1 MEKEKDKSPLKEFKL
16 STWSI
21 RNKMTVYVILFII
34 FLAGVSSYLGM
45 PREAFPEISAPEVY
59 VTTPYPGNSALD
71 IEKLV
76 TRPIEKKLNGI
87 SEVDD
92 IISNSLEGYSTID
105 VKFDFSVTPDE
116 ALRKVKDKV
125 DEAKADKNF
134 PKDLPADPNVFK
146 LNFAEMMPIMN
157 INLSGD
163 FSMDQLKKY
172 GEYLQDEIEAL
183 SEISEVNIR
192 GVQDKEMEISLDLYK
207 MELLKLNFND
217 IANAIKN
224 ENVTVSAGEIK
235 EGGLRKNVRVEGE
248 FKNAKEISNIIVKR
262 EKQKVVYLRDIAT
275 VAYKEQE
282 KESYARQYGKA
293 VVMLD
298 VKKRGGENL
307 INASEKIDKI
317 ISKAKAEIF
326 PSNLIISKT
335 NDMSNQTETQVS
347 DLENSII
354 LGMLLVIGVLMF
366 FLGLRNALFVGI
378 AIPMSMF
385 LSFIVLSA
393 MGVTLNTMV
402 LFSLILALGMLVD
415 NGIVV
420 VENIYRL
427 MDEKGYSAFDAARY
441 GVGEVAMPIIASTAT
456 TLAAFI
462 PLAFWPGII
471 GEFMKYLPIT
481 LIIVL
486 SSSLFVA
493 LVINPMLTS
502 VYMKL
507 EEKPVSLKKRIR
519 FTLILII
526 IGTVIVAGGLSTHS
540 KALVAIGNLSILAG
554 ALGFLNTKILV
565 PATRWFQRVLLPR
578 TENLYERFLRF
589 ALSGKKPI
597 AFFGGTLLLLVFS
610 IFLFGTFPPNVEF
623 FPNNAPKQIYVYSE
637 FPIGTD
643 IEQTNKF
650 TKELEK
656 KVINYLNQYKVDGTN
671 FMVTSVIEQV
681 GEGTGDTSRGQQG
694 GKTPNKSKVTIDFVD
709 FQDRVN
715 PKTGEKVSS
724 QNILNDIR
732 KVLGDFAGV
741 KIVVAKNSE
750 GPPTGAPINLEISG
764 DDYFQLMQE
773 ANNIKDFIN
782 NENIAGIE
790 GLKIDVNQG
799 KPELPLVIDRQKA
812 RRLNISTGQIANALR
827 TALYGLEV
835 STFKDGEDDY
845 PINIRLMD
853 KYRYNQE
860 ALLNQKITFRD
871 QADGGIIKQ
880 IPISSVAKFKSGSTF
895 DAVKRKNL
903 KRVIT
908 VYSNVIDGYNGND
921 IVAKIDAS
929 LKKYKT
935 PAGIS
940 FAFTG
945 EQEKQAENLAFLLKA
960 LLIAVMAI
968 FLILV
973 GQFNSTSTPFIISM
987 SVLLSLI
994 GVFLGLVIFR
1004 MDFIIIMS
1012 MLGIISLAGIVVNN
1026 AIVLIDYT
1034 NLIMCRKRDENNI
1047 ASGEQLPINLVFES
1061 IVEGGKTR
1069 LRPVLLT
1076 AITTVLGLV
1085 PLALGINIDFIGLF
1099 TAFSPNI
1106 YMGGENVMFWG
1117 PLAWTVIFGLT
1128 FATFLTLVVVPV
1140 MYYLLNGLK
1149 ILIFTKKQAK
1159 QVA

>member
-1 MEKEKDKSPLKEFKL
+1 MENNKHKLIEFKL
-16 STWSI
+16 STWAI
-21 RNKMTVYVILFII
+21 RNKMTVYVLIFII
-34 FLAGVSSYLGM
+34 LLAGISSYLGM
-45 PREAFPEISAPEVY
+45 PREAFPEVSAPEVY
-59 VTTPYPGNSALD
+59 ITTPYPGNSALD
-71 IEKLV
+71 IEKLL
-76 TRPIEKKLNGI
+76 TRPIEKKINGI
-87 SEVDD
+87 SEVDE

-183 SEISEVNIR
+183 NEISEVNIR

-207 MELLKLNFND
+207 MELLELSFSD
-217 IANAIKN
+217 IAQAIQN
-224 ENVTVSAGEIK
+224 ENVTVSGGEIK
-235 EGGLRKNVRVEGE
+235 QGGLRRNVRVEGE
-248 FKNAKEISNIIVKR
+248 FKNAEEISNIIVKR

-307 INASEKIDKI
+307 INASKKIDDI
-317 ISKAKAEIF
+317 IANAKATVF
-326 PSNLIISKT
+326 PSNLVISKT
-335 NDMSNQTETQVS
+335 NDMSDKTITQVS

-354 LGMLLVIGVLMF
+354 LGMILVVGVLMF
-366 FLGLRNALFVGI
+366 FLGLRNGLFVGI
-378 AIPMSMF
+378 AIPLSMF
-385 LSFIVLSA
+385 LSFILLSA

-420 VENIYRL
+420 IENIYRL

-441 GVGEVAMPIIASTAT
+441 GVGEVAMPIISSTAT
-456 TLAAFI
+456 TVAAFV

-493 LVINPMLTS
+493 LVVNPTLAA

-507 EEKPVSLKKRIR
+507 EEKEVSLKKRMR
-519 FTLILII
+519 FALLFII
-526 IGTVIVAGGLSTHS
+526 IGTLIVFAGIGTHS
-540 KALVAIGNLSILAG
+540 KMLVALGNLSITFG
-554 ALGFLNTKILV
+554 VLGFLNTKLLV
-565 PATRWFQRVLLPR
+565 PATSWFKDVFLPKL
-578 TENLYERFLRF
+578 ENTYERLLSF
-589 ALSGKKPI
+589 ALIGRNPI
-597 AFFGGTLLLLVFS
+597 YFFGGTVLMLFLSL
-610 IFLFGTFPPNVEF
+610 FLFGIFPPKVDF
-623 FPNNAPKQIYVYSE
+623 FPNNQPKQVYVYTE
-637 FPIGTD
+637 FPIGVD
-643 IEQTNKF
+643 IEETNTF
-650 TKELEK
+650 TKQLEK
-656 KVINYLNQYKVDGTN
+656 KVVDYLTQYKVDGKS

-681 GEGTGDTSRGQQG
+681 GEGTGDASRGQQG
-694 GKTPNKSKVTIDFVD
+694 GKTPNKSKITIDFTD
-709 FQDRVN
+709 FQKRKN
-715 PKTGEKVSS
+715 PKTDEIISS
-724 QNILNDIR
+724 QKIMNEVRELF
-732 KVLGDFAGV
+732 KGYAGV
-741 KIVVAKNSE
+741 KIVVAKNIE

-764 DDYFQLMQE
+764 DDYTQLME
-773 ANNIKDFIN
+773 VANNIKDFIN

-790 GLKIDVNQG
+790 GLKIDIDQG
-799 KPELPLVIDRQKA
+799 KPEAPVIINREKA
-812 RRLNISTGQIANALR
+812 RRLNISTGQIADALR
-827 TALYGLEV
+827 TALYGKEIA
-835 STFKDGEDDY
+835 TFKDGEDDY

-853 KYRYNQE
+853 KYRYDQE

-880 IPISSVAKFKSGSTF
+880 IPISSVASINYTTTF
-895 DAVKRKNL
+895 DMVKRSDL
-903 KRVIT
+903 KRVVTI
-908 VYSNVIDGYNGND
+908 YSNVIDGYNGND
-921 IVAKIDAS
+921 IVGKMGKS
-929 LKKYKT
+929 LENYKMPAGTKYK
-935 PAGIS
+935 
-940 FAFTG
+940 FTG

-960 LLIAVMAI
+960 LFIAVMAI

-1034 NLIMCRKRDENNI
+1034 NLIIERKRE
-1047 ASGEQLPINLVFES
+1047 EYQLPEGQIPLNLILES
-1061 IVEGGKTR
+1061 VVEGGKTR

-1085 PLALGINIDFIGLF
+1085 PLAMGINIDFIGLYTEF
-1099 TAFSPNI
+1099 NPNI

-1128 FATFLTLVVVPV
+1128 FATFLTLIVVPV
-1140 MYYLLNGLK
+1140 MFYLLTNLK
-1149 ILIFTKKQAK
+1149 IRIFNHKQNK
-1159 QVA
+1159 QLV

>member
-1 MEKEKDKSPLKEFKL
+1 MEKENKNTVLKEFKL
-16 STWSI
+16 SSWSI
-21 RNKMTVYVILFII
+21 RNKMTVYVLIFII
-34 FLAGVSSYLGM
+34 FLAGLTSYLGM
-45 PREAFPEISAPEVY
+45 PREAFPEVSAPEIY
-59 VTTPYPGNSALD
+59 ITTPYPGNSALD
-71 IEKLV
+71 IEKLL
-76 TRPIEKKLNGI
+76 TRPMEKKINGI

-92 IISNSLEGYSTID
+92 IISNSIEGYSTID

-134 PKDLPADPNVFK
+134 PKDLPAEPNVFK

-172 GEYLQDEIEAL
+172 GEYLQDKIEAL
-183 SEISEVNIR
+183 PEISEVDIR
-192 GVQDKEMEISLDLYK
+192 GVQDKEMAVSLDLYK
-207 MELLKLNFND
+207 MELLKLSFND
-217 IANAIKN
+217 VATAIKN
-224 ENVTVSAGEIK
+224 ENVTISAGEIK
-235 EGGLRKNVRVEGE
+235 EGGLRRNIRVEGE
-248 FKNAKEISNIIVKR
+248 FKNAKEIANIIVKR
-262 EKQKVVYLRDIAT
+262 KKQKVVYLRDIAK
-275 VAYKEQE
+275 VSYKQQE
-282 KESYARQYGKA
+282 KESYARQFGKD

-298 VKKRGGENL
+298 VKKRAGENL
-307 INASEKIDKI
+307 INASKKIDKI
-317 ISKAKAEIF
+317 LATSKAKF
-326 PSNLIISKT
+326 LPPNLLISKT
-335 NDMSNQTETQVS
+335 NDMSSKTKTQVS

-354 LGMLLVIGVLMF
+354 LGMILVVGILMF

-427 MDEKGYSAFDAARY
+427 MDEKGYSTIKAAKY

-493 LVINPMLTS
+493 LVISPTLTS

-507 EEKPVSLKKRIR
+507 EEKNVNIKKRFKYVLLLVFIG
-519 FTLILII
+519 TLI
-526 IGTVIVAGGLSTHS
+526 VVSGLTFGA
-540 KALVAIGNLSILAG
+540 KVFVAIGNLFILTG
-554 ALGFLNTKILV
+554 VLGFLNTKV
-565 PATRWFQRVLLPR
+565 FTPGTKWFQTMFLPKL
-578 TENLYERFLRF
+578 ENAYERFLRF
-589 ALSGKKPI
+589 ALKGKHPI
-597 AFFGGTLLLLVFS
+597 AFFGGTILLLIFS
-610 IFLFGTFPPNVEF
+610 LFLFKAFPPNVEF
-623 FPNNAPKQIYVYSE
+623 FPDNKPKQVYIYSE

-643 IEQTNKF
+643 IAQTNKF
-650 TKELEK
+650 TKKLEK
-656 KVINYLNQYKVDGTN
+656 KVINYLNQYKVNGKN
-671 FMVTSVIEQV
+671 FMITSVIEQV
-681 GEGTGDTSRGQQG
+681 GEGTGDTKRGQQG
-694 GKTPNKSKVTIDFVD
+694 GKTPNKSKITIDFVD
-709 FQDRVN
+709 FQKRVN
-715 PKTGEKVSS
+715 PKTGERVSS
-724 QNILNDIR
+724 QKVMNDIR
-732 KVLGDFAGV
+732 DLIGNYPGV
-741 KIVVAKNSE
+741 KIVVDKDSN

-764 DDYFQLMQE
+764 DNYFQLMHV
-773 ANNIKDFIN
+773 ANNVKAFIN
-782 NENIAGIE
+782 EQNIAGIE

-799 KPELPLVIDRQKA
+799 KPELPLVINRGKA

-860 ALLNQKITFRD
+860 TLMNQKITFRD
-871 QADGGIIKQ
+871 QSDGGIIKQ
-880 IPISSVAKFKSGSTF
+880 IPISSVATLKNSTTF
-895 DAVKRKNL
+895 DVVKRKNL

-908 VYSNVIDGYNGND
+908 IYSNVINGYNANN
-921 IVAKIDAS
+921 IVNKIGEA
-929 LKKYKT
+929 LKKYKMPT
-935 PAGIS
+935 GVTY
-940 FAFTG
+940 AFTG
-945 EQEKQAENLAFLLKA
+945 EQEKQAENMAFLIKA
-960 LLIAVMAI
+960 LFIAIMAI

-987 SVLLSLI
+987 SVILSLI
-994 GVFLGLVIFR
+994 GVLLGLVAFR
-1004 MDFIIIMS
+1004 MDFIVIMS

-1034 NLIMCRKRDENNI
+1034 NLIMERKRKEKNI
-1047 ASGEQLPINLVFES
+1047 KGMLSSNDIFES

-1099 TAFSPNI
+1099 TEFNPNI
-1106 YMGGENVMFWG
+1106 YMGGENVVFWG
-1117 PLAWTVIFGLT
+1117 PLAWTVIFGLS

-1140 MYYLLNGLK
+1140 MYYLLNRVK
-1149 ILIFTKKQAK
+1149 IKFSSNKSNK
-1159 QVA
+1159 VMV

>member
-1 MEKEKDKSPLKEFKL
+1 
-16 STWSI
+16 
-21 RNKMTVYVILFII
+21 
-34 FLAGVSSYLGM
+34 
-45 PREAFPEISAPEVY
+45 
-59 VTTPYPGNSALD
+59 
-71 IEKLV
+71 
-76 TRPIEKKLNGI
+76 
-87 SEVDD
+87 
-92 IISNSLEGYSTID
+92 
-105 VKFDFSVTPDE
+105 
-116 ALRKVKDKV
+116 
-125 DEAKADKNF
+125 
-134 PKDLPADPNVFK
+134 
-146 LNFAEMMPIMN
+146 
-157 INLSGD
+157 
-163 FSMDQLKKY
+163 
-172 GEYLQDEIEAL
+172 
-183 SEISEVNIR
+183 
-192 GVQDKEMEISLDLYK
+192 MEISLDLYK

-224 ENVTVSAGEIK
+224 ENVTVSGGEIK

-248 FKNAKEISNIIVKR
+248 FKNAKEIEDIIVKR
-262 EKQKVVYLRDIAT
+262 EKQKVVYLRDIAK

-282 KESYARQYGKA
+282 KESYARQYGKD

-307 INASEKIDKI
+307 IEASEKIDKI
-317 ISKAKAEIF
+317 IAKAKAEVF
-326 PSNLIISKT
+326 PPNLVISKT
-335 NDMSNQTETQVS
+335 NDMSNKTKTQVS

-354 LGMLLVIGVLMF
+354 LGMLLVVGVLMF

-456 TLAAFI
+456 TLAAFL

-519 FTLILII
+519 FTLVLII
-526 IGTVIVAGGLSTHS
+526 IGTVLIAGGLTTHS

-554 ALGFLNTKILV
+554 VLAFLNTKVLV
-565 PATRWFQRVLLPR
+565 PATKWFQRVLLPR

-589 ALSGKKPI
+589 ALSGKKPL
-597 AFFGGTLLLLVFS
+597 AFFGGTLLLLFFS
-610 IFLFGTFPPNVEF
+610 VILFAIFPPNVEF
-623 FPNNAPKQIYVYSE
+623 FPNNAPNQVYIYSE

-656 KVINYLNQYKVDGTN
+656 KVITYLNQYKVDGDN

-694 GKTPNKSKVTIDFVD
+694 GQTPNKSKITIDFVD

-715 PKTGEKVSS
+715 PKTGEKINS
-724 QNILNDIR
+724 QKILNDIR

-880 IPISSVAKFKSGSTF
+880 IPISSVAKFKTGSTF
-895 DAVKRKNL
+895 DVVKRKNL

-908 VYSNVIDGYNGND
+908 IYSNVIDGYNGNE

-935 PAGIS
+935 PVGINY
-940 FAFTG
+940 AFTG
-945 EQEKQAENLAFLLKA
+945 KQEKQAENLAFLLKA
-960 LLIAVMAI
+960 LFIAVMAI

-1047 ASGEQLPINLVFES
+1047 PTGAQLPINLVFES

-1099 TAFSPNI
+1099 TEFSPNI

-1117 PLAWTVIFGLT
+1117 PLAWTVIFGLS

-1149 ILIFTKKQAK
+1149 IWLFTKKQNK
-1159 QVA
+1159 QLA

>member
-1 MEKEKDKSPLKEFKL
+1 MEKEKDNSPLKEFKL

-59 VTTPYPGNSALD
+59 ITTPYPGNSALD

-87 SEVDD
+87 SEIDD
-92 IISNSLEGYSTID
+92 IISTSLEGYSTID

-172 GEYLQDEIEAL
+172 GEYLQDEFEAL
-183 SEISEVNIR
+183 SEISEVDIR

-224 ENVTVSAGEIK
+224 ENVTVSGGEIK

-248 FKNAKEISNIIVKR
+248 FKNAKEIADIIVKR
-262 EKQKVVYLRDIAT
+262 EKQKVVYLRDIAK

-282 KESYARQYGKA
+282 KESYARQYGKD

-307 INASEKIDKI
+307 IEASEKIDKI
-317 ISKAKAEIF
+317 IAKAKAEVF
-326 PSNLIISKT
+326 PPNLVISKT
-335 NDMSNQTETQVS
+335 NDMSNKTKTQVS

-354 LGMLLVIGVLMF
+354 LGMLLVVGVLMF

-456 TLAAFI
+456 TLAAFL

-519 FTLILII
+519 FTLVLII
-526 IGTVIVAGGLSTHS
+526 IGTVLIAGGLSTHS

-554 ALGFLNTKILV
+554 VLAFLNTKVLV
-565 PATRWFQRVLLPR
+565 PATKWFQRVLLPR

-597 AFFGGTLLLLVFS
+597 AFFGGTLLLLFFS
-610 IFLFGTFPPNVEF
+610 IILFAIFPPNVEF
-623 FPNNAPKQIYVYSE
+623 FPNNAPKQVYIYSE

-656 KVINYLNQYKVDGTN
+656 KVITYLNQYKIDGTN

-694 GKTPNKSKVTIDFVD
+694 GQTPNKSKITIDFVD
-709 FQDRVN
+709 FQERVN
-715 PKTGEKVSS
+715 PKTGEKINS
-724 QNILNDIR
+724 QKILNDIR

-895 DAVKRKNL
+895 DVVKRKNL

-908 VYSNVIDGYNGND
+908 IYSNVIDGYNGNE

-935 PAGIS
+935 PVGINY
-940 FAFTG
+940 AFTG
-945 EQEKQAENLAFLLKA
+945 EQEKQAENMAFLLKA
-960 LLIAVMAI
+960 LFIAVMAI

-1047 ASGEQLPINLVFES
+1047 PTGAQLPLNLVFES

-1099 TAFSPNI
+1099 TEFSPNI

-1117 PLAWTVIFGLT
+1117 PLAWTVIFGLS

-1149 ILIFTKKQAK
+1149 IWLFTKKQNK
-1159 QVA
+1159 QLA

>member
-1 MEKEKDKSPLKEFKL
+1 MEKENKNTILKEFKL
-16 STWSI
+16 SSWSI
-21 RNKMTVYVILFII
+21 RNKMTVYVLIFII
-34 FLAGVSSYLGM
+34 LLAGLTSYLGM
-45 PREAFPEISAPEVY
+45 PREAFPEVSAPEIY
-59 VTTPYPGNSALD
+59 ITTPYPGNSALD
-71 IEKLV
+71 IEKLL
-76 TRPIEKKLNGI
+76 TRPMEKKINGI

-92 IISNSLEGYSTID
+92 ILSNSLEGYSTID
-105 VKFDFSVTPDE
+105 VKFDFSVTPDQ

-157 INLSGD
+157 INLSGN

-172 GEYLQDEIEAL
+172 ADYLQDKIEAL
-183 SEISEVNIR
+183 PEISEVDIR
-192 GVQDKEMEISLDLYK
+192 GVQDKEMEVSLNLHK

-217 IANAIKN
+217 IATAIKN
-224 ENVTVSAGEIK
+224 ENVTISAGELK
-235 EGGLRKNVRVEGE
+235 EGGMVRNVRVEGE
-248 FKNAKEISNIIVKR
+248 FKNAKEIANIIVKR
-262 EKQKVVYLRDIAT
+262 EKQKVVYLRDIAK
-275 VAYKEQE
+275 VRYKQQE
-282 KESYARQYGKA
+282 KESYARQYGKD

-317 ISKAKAEIF
+317 LAKSKAEVF

-335 NDMSNQTETQVS
+335 NDMSNQTKTQVS
-347 DLENSII
+347 NLENSII
-354 LGMLLVIGVLMF
+354 LGMILVVGVLMF

-385 LSFIVLSA
+385 LSFIILNA

-427 MDEKGYSAFDAARY
+427 MDEKGYSAINAAKY

-456 TLAAFI
+456 TVAAFI

-493 LVINPMLTS
+493 LVINPTLTS

-507 EEKPVSLKKRIR
+507 EEKPVSLKKRLR
-519 FTLILII
+519 YTLILII
-526 IGTVIVAGGLSTHS
+526 IGTLIVAGGLSTSS
-540 KALVAIGNLSILAG
+540 KVLVAIGNLFILTG
-554 ALGFLNTKILV
+554 VLGFLNTKIFT
-565 PATRWFQRVLLPR
+565 PGTKWFKNKFLPKL
-578 TENLYERFLRF
+578 ENGYERFLSF
-589 ALSGKKPI
+589 ALKGKNPI
-597 AFFGGTLLLLVFS
+597 AFFGGTLLLLVLS
-610 IFLFGTFPPNVEF
+610 LLLFKVFPPNVEF
-623 FPNNAPKQIYVYSE
+623 FPDNQPKQVYVYIE
-637 FPIGTD
+637 FPIGTA
-643 IEQTNKF
+643 IERTNKF
-650 TKELEK
+650 TKQLEK
-656 KVINYLNQYKVDGTN
+656 KIVNYLDQYKVNGKS

-694 GKTPNKSKVTIDFVD
+694 GKTPNKSKITIDFVD
-709 FQDRVN
+709 FQKRVN

-724 QNILNDIR
+724 QKILNDVR
-732 KVLGDFAGV
+732 NLLGSFAGV
-741 KIVVAKNSE
+741 KIVVAKNSN

-764 DDYFQLMQE
+764 DNYFQLMKV
-773 ANNIKDFIN
+773 ANNVKTFIN
-782 NENIAGIE
+782 KQSIAGIE

-799 KPELPLVIDRQKA
+799 KPELPVVIDRQKA
-812 RRLNISTGQIANALR
+812 RRLNISTGQIADALR
-827 TALYGLEV
+827 TALYGKEV

-860 ALLNQKITFRD
+860 TLMSQKITFRD

-880 IPISSVAKFKSGSTF
+880 VPISSVATLKNSSTF
-895 DAVKRKNL
+895 DVVKRKNL

-908 VYSNVIDGYNGND
+908 VYSNVIDGYNGNE
-921 IVAKIDAS
+921 IVAKMATA
-929 LKKYKT
+929 LKKYKMPKGVT
-935 PAGIS
+935 Y
-940 FAFTG
+940 AFTG
-945 EQEKQAENLAFLLKA
+945 EQEKQAENMAFLLKA
-960 LLIAVMAI
+960 LFIAVMAI

-1034 NLIMCRKRDENNI
+1034 NLIMERKQNENNI
-1047 ASGEQLPINLVFES
+1047 EGLLPINLVFES

-1076 AITTVLGLV
+1076 AITTVLGLI

-1099 TAFSPNI
+1099 TTFSPNI

-1149 ILIFTKKQAK
+1149 IRLFSKKTNKILA
-1159 QVA
+1159 

>member
-1 MEKEKDKSPLKEFKL
+1 MENSESKPILKEFKL
-16 STWSI
+16 SSWSI
-21 RNKMTVYVILFII
+21 RNKMTVYVLIFII
-34 FLAGVSSYLGM
+34 FLAGLTSYLGM
-45 PREAFPEISAPEVY
+45 PREAFPEVSAPEIY
-59 VTTPYPGNSALD
+59 ITTPYPGNSALD
-71 IEKLV
+71 IEKLL
-76 TRPIEKKLNGI
+76 TRPIEKKINGI
-87 SEVDD
+87 SEVDE
-92 IISNSLEGYSTID
+92 ITSNSLEGYSSID

-163 FSMDQLKKY
+163 FSMDQLKKF
-172 GEYLQDEIEAL
+172 GEYLEDEIEAL
-183 SEISEVNIR
+183 PEISEVDIR
-192 GVQDKEMEISLDLYK
+192 GVQDKEMEVSLDLYK
-207 MELLKLNFND
+207 MELLQLNFDD

-224 ENVTVSAGEIK
+224 ENVTVSGGEIK
-235 EGGLRKNVRVEGE
+235 QGGLRRNVRVEGE
-248 FKNAKEISNIIVKR
+248 FKNADEIANVIVKR
-262 EKQKVVYLRDIAT
+262 ERQKVVYLRDIAKVT
-275 VAYKEQE
+275 YREQE

-317 ISKAKAEIF
+317 IAKSKAEVF
-326 PSNLIISKT
+326 PPNLIISKT
-335 NDMSNQTETQVS
+335 NDMSNQTKTQVS

-354 LGMLLVIGVLMF
+354 LGMLLVVGVLMF

-385 LSFIVLSA
+385 LSFIILSA

-427 MDEKGYSAFDAARY
+427 MDEKGYSTIEAAKY

-462 PLAFWPGII
+462 PLAFWPDII

-507 EEKPVSLKKRIR
+507 KEEEVNIKKRIR
-519 FTLILII
+519 FTLLLLII
-526 IGTVIVAGGLSTHS
+526 GAVFIAGGLSTSS
-540 KALVAIGNLSILAG
+540 KLLVALGNFSITFG
-554 ALGFLNTKILV
+554 VLGFLNAKVFTPGTK
-565 PATRWFQRVLLPR
+565 WFQSVFLPKL
-578 TENLYERFLRF
+578 ENFYESFLRF
-589 ALSGKKPI
+589 TLRGRNPIYFFSGTILMLFLS
-597 AFFGGTLLLLVFS
+597 LLLFK
-610 IFLFGTFPPNVEF
+610 FFPPKVEF
-623 FPNNAPKQIYVYSE
+623 FPDNQPKQVYVYIE
-637 FPIGTD
+637 FPIGID
-643 IEQTNKF
+643 IEQTNNF
-650 TKELEK
+650 TKKIEK
-656 KVINYLNQYKVDGTN
+656 RVVNYLNQYKVDGKS

-681 GEGTGDTSRGQQG
+681 GEGTGDVSRGQQG
-694 GKTPNKSKVTIDFVD
+694 GKTPNKSKITIDFVD
-709 FQDRVN
+709 FQERIN
-715 PKTGEKVSS
+715 PLTDEKVSS
-724 QNILNDIR
+724 QKLMNDIR
-732 KVLGDFAGV
+732 NVLGNFAGV
-741 KIVVAKNSE
+741 KIVIDKDKK

-764 DDYFQLMQE
+764 DDYKQLMAV
-773 ANNIKDFIN
+773 ANDVKNYIN
-782 NENIAGIE
+782 KENIAGIE

-799 KPELPLVIDRQKA
+799 KPELPIVVDRQKA
-812 RRLNISTGQIANALR
+812 RRLNISTGQIAQTLR

-853 KYRYNQE
+853 KYRYNQDV
-860 ALLNQKITFRD
+860 LLNQKITFRD
-871 QADGGIIKQ
+871 QTDGGIIKQ
-880 IPISSVAKFKSGSTF
+880 IPISSVAKPKSSTTF
-895 DAVKRKNL
+895 DAVKRKDL
-903 KRVIT
+903 KRAIT
-908 VYSNVIDGYNGND
+908 VYSNVIDGYNANE
-921 IVAKIDAS
+921 IVAKIGES
-929 LKKYKT
+929 LKKYKMPT
-935 PAGIS
+935 GVS
-940 FAFTG
+940 YAFTG
-945 EQEKQAENLAFLLKA
+945 EQEKQAENMAFLLKA

-973 GQFNSTSTPFIISM
+973 GQFNSASTPFIISM

-994 GVFLGLVIFR
+994 GVLLGLVIFR

-1034 NLIMCRKRDENNI
+1034 NLIMERKRQENNI
-1047 ASGEQLPINLVFES
+1047 STSLLPINLVVES

-1085 PLALGINIDFIGLF
+1085 PLALGINIDFIRLF
-1099 TAFSPNI
+1099 TEFNPHF
-1106 YMGGENVMFWG
+1106 YMGGENIMFWG

-1128 FATFLTLVVVPV
+1128 FATFLTLVVVPI

-1149 ILIFTKKQAK
+1149 IKIYDRKHA
-1159 QVA
+1159 

>member
-1 MEKEKDKSPLKEFKL
+1 METNKNTILKEFKL
-16 STWSI
+16 STWAI
-21 RNKMTVYVILFII
+21 KNKMTVYVLIFII
-34 FLAGVSSYLGM
+34 FLAGLSSYMGM
-45 PREAFPEISAPEVY
+45 PREAFPEVSAPEVY
-59 VTTPYPGNSALD
+59 ITTPYPGNSALD

-76 TRPIEKKLNGI
+76 TRPIEKKLNNI

-125 DEAKADKNF
+125 DEAKSDKDF
-134 PKDLPADPNVFK
+134 PKDLPAEPNVFK
-146 LNFAEMMPIMN
+146 LNFAELMPIMN

-163 FSMDQLKKY
+163 FSMDQLKKF

-183 SEISEVNIR
+183 PEISEVNIR
-192 GVQDKEMEISLDLYK
+192 GVQDKEMAISIDLYK
-207 MELLKLNFND
+207 MQSLKISYDD

-224 ENVTVSAGEIK
+224 ENITISGGEIK
-235 EGGLRKNVRVEGE
+235 EGGLRRNVRVEGE
-248 FKNAKEISNIIVKR
+248 FKNAQEIANIIVKR

-275 VAYKEQE
+275 VTYKEQE
-282 KESYARQYGKA
+282 KESYARQYGKS

-307 INASEKIDKI
+307 INASEKIDEILAK
-317 ISKAKAEIF
+317 SKAEVF
-326 PSNLIISKT
+326 PKNLVISKT
-335 NDMSNQTETQVS
+335 NDMSNQTKTQVS

-354 LGMLLVIGVLMF
+354 LGMLLVVGVLMF

-378 AIPMSMF
+378 AIPMSML
-385 LSFIVLSA
+385 LSFIILSF

-402 LFSLILALGMLVD
+402 LFSLVLALGMLVD

-427 MDEKGYSAFDAARY
+427 MDEKGYSAIDAAKY

-456 TLAAFI
+456 TLAAFV

-493 LVINPMLTS
+493 LVVNPMLTS

-507 EEKPVSLKKRIR
+507 EEKKRDVKTR
-519 FTLILII
+519 FKIGLLLFFIGTLI
-526 IGTVIVAGGLSTHS
+526 VVSGLTFKSE
-540 KALVAIGNLSILAG
+540 ALVVIGNLTILAG
-554 ALGFLNTKILV
+554 ALGYLNTKILE
-565 PATRWFQRVLLPR
+565 PGTQWFQAVFLPKL
-578 TENLYERFLRF
+578 ENFYERFLQYV
-589 ALSGKKPI
+589 LKGKHPL
-597 AFFGGTLLLLVFS
+597 AFFGGTILLLVLS
-610 IFLFGTFPPNVEF
+610 LLLFGLFPPKVDF
-623 FPNNAPKQIYVYSE
+623 FPDNAPKQVYVYIE

-643 IEQTNKF
+643 IIKTNDF
-650 TKELEK
+650 TKQMK
-656 KVINYLNQYKVDGTN
+656 SKVVNYLNQYKVDGKN

-681 GEGTGDTSRGQQG
+681 GEGAGDTSRGFQG
-694 GKTPNKSKVTIDFVD
+694 GSTPNKSKISIDFVD

-715 PKTGEKVSS
+715 PKTGEKVST
-724 QNILNDIR
+724 QKIMNDIR
-732 KVLGDFAGV
+732 NLIGSYAGIKV
-741 KIVVAKNSE
+741 VVDKNQD

-764 DDYFQLMQE
+764 DDYSQLMNV
-773 ANNIKDFIN
+773 ANDMRDFIN
-782 NENIAGIE
+782 EQNIGGIE

-799 KPELPLVIDRQKA
+799 KPELPVIINRQKA
-812 RRLNISTGQIANALR
+812 RRLNISTGQIADALR
-827 TALYGLEV
+827 TALYGKEV
-835 STFKDGEDDY
+835 SRFKDGEDDY

-853 KYRYNQE
+853 KYRYNE
-860 ALLNQKITFRD
+860 DALMNQKITFRD

-880 IPISSVAKFKSGSTF
+880 IPISSVATLKNASTF
-895 DAVKRKNL
+895 DVVKRKNL

-908 VYSNVIDGYNGND
+908 LYSNVIDGYNGNE
-921 IVAKIDAS
+921 IVAKISES
-929 LKKYKT
+929 LKNYKMPVGVKYQ
-935 PAGIS
+935 
-940 FAFTG
+940 FTG
-945 EQEKQAENLAFLLKA
+945 EQEKQAENMDFLLKA
-960 LLIAVMAI
+960 LMIAIMAI

-973 GQFNSTSTPFIISM
+973 GQFNSASTPFIISM
-987 SVLLSLI
+987 AVLLSLI

-1034 NLIMCRKRDENNI
+1034 NLIMERKRNENNLEE
-1047 ASGEQLPINLVFES
+1047 GLLPINLVYES

-1099 TAFSPNI
+1099 TKFNPNI

-1128 FATFLTLVVVPV
+1128 FATFLTLVIVPI
-1140 MYYLLNGLK
+1140 MYYLLNRVKLYFNK
-1149 ILIFTKKQAK
+1149 NKTAK
-1159 QVA
+1159 V

>member
-1 MEKEKDKSPLKEFKL
+1 MEKENKNTILKEFKL

-21 RNKMTVYVILFII
+21 RNKMTVYVLIFII
-34 FLAGVSSYLGM
+34 FLAGLTSYLGM
-45 PREAFPEISAPEVY
+45 PREAFPEVSAPEIY
-59 VTTPYPGNSALD
+59 ITTPYPGNSALD
-71 IEKLV
+71 IEKLL
-76 TRPIEKKLNGI
+76 TRPMEKKINGI

-92 IISNSLEGYSTID
+92 ILSNSLEGYSTID
-105 VKFDFSVTPDE
+105 VKFDFSVTPDQ

-172 GEYLQDEIEAL
+172 ADYLQDKIEAL
-183 SEISEVNIR
+183 PEISEVDIR
-192 GVQDKEMEISLDLYK
+192 GVQDKEMEVSLDLHK

-217 IANAIKN
+217 IATAIKN
-224 ENVTVSAGEIK
+224 ENVTISAGELK
-235 EGGLRKNVRVEGE
+235 EGGMVRNVRVEGE
-248 FKNAKEISNIIVKR
+248 FKNAKEIANIIVKR
-262 EKQKVVYLRDIAT
+262 EKQKVVYLRDIAK
-275 VAYKEQE
+275 VRYKQQE
-282 KESYARQYGKA
+282 KESYARQYGKD

-317 ISKAKAEIF
+317 LAKSKAEVF

-335 NDMSNQTETQVS
+335 NDMSNKTKTQVS
-347 DLENSII
+347 NLENSII
-354 LGMLLVIGVLMF
+354 LGMILVVGVLMF

-385 LSFIVLSA
+385 LSFIILNA

-427 MDEKGYSAFDAARY
+427 MDEKGYSAINAAKY

-456 TLAAFI
+456 TVVAFI

-493 LVINPMLTS
+493 LVINPTLTS
-502 VYMKL
+502 VYMKVK
-507 EEKPVSLKKRIR
+507 EKPVSLKKRLR
-519 FTLILII
+519 YTLILII
-526 IGTVIVAGGLSTHS
+526 IGTLIVAGGLSTSS
-540 KALVAIGNLSILAG
+540 KVLVAIGNLFILTG
-554 ALGFLNTKILV
+554 VLGFLNTKV
-565 PATRWFQRVLLPR
+565 FTPGTKWFKDTFLPKL
-578 TENLYERFLRF
+578 ENAYERFLSF
-589 ALSGKKPI
+589 ALKGKNPF
-597 AFFGGTLLLLVFS
+597 AFFGGTLLLLVLS
-610 IFLFGTFPPNVEF
+610 LLLFKAFPPNVEF
-623 FPNNAPKQIYVYSE
+623 FPDNQPKQVYVYIE
-637 FPIGTD
+637 FPIGTA
-643 IEQTNKF
+643 IERTNKF
-650 TKELEK
+650 TKQLEK
-656 KVINYLNQYKVDGTN
+656 KVVNYLSQYKVNGKS

-694 GKTPNKSKVTIDFVD
+694 GKTPNKSKITIDFVD
-709 FQDRVN
+709 FQKRVN

-724 QNILNDIR
+724 QKILNDVR
-732 KVLGDFAGV
+732 NLLGTFAGV
-741 KIVVAKNSE
+741 KIVVAKNSD

-764 DDYFQLMQE
+764 DNYFQLMKV
-773 ANNIKDFIN
+773 ANNVKTFIN
-782 NENIAGIE
+782 RQSIAGIE

-799 KPELPLVIDRQKA
+799 KPELPVVIDRQKA
-812 RRLNISTGQIANALR
+812 RRLNISTGQIADALR
-827 TALYGLEV
+827 TALYGKEV

-853 KYRYNQE
+853 KYRYDQE
-860 ALLNQKITFRD
+860 TLMSQKITFRD
-871 QADGGIIKQ
+871 QTDGGIIKQ
-880 IPISSVAKFKSGSTF
+880 VPISSVATLKNSSTF
-895 DAVKRKNL
+895 DVVKRKNL

-908 VYSNVIDGYNGND
+908 VYSNVIDGYNGNE
-921 IVAKIDAS
+921 IVAKMTTA
-929 LKKYKT
+929 LKKYKMPKGVT
-935 PAGIS
+935 Y
-940 FAFTG
+940 AFTG
-945 EQEKQAENLAFLLKA
+945 EQEKQAENMAFLLKA
-960 LLIAVMAI
+960 LFIAVMGI

-1034 NLIMCRKRDENNI
+1034 NLIMERKRNENKI
-1047 ASGEQLPINLVFES
+1047 IDDLLPINLVFES

-1076 AITTVLGLV
+1076 AITTILGLI

-1099 TAFSPNI
+1099 TSFSPNI

-1117 PLAWTVIFGLT
+1117 PLAWTVIFGLS
-1128 FATFLTLVVVPV
+1128 FATFLTLIVVPV

-1149 ILIFTKKQAK
+1149 IRLFSKKTNKVLA
-1159 QVA
+1159 